1 MGNHGMT
8 LFPLHLANKM
18 LHHKWCS
25 RGLVIASGP
34 FRGAA
39 LTPRPPPWHW
49 LSLPSIPP
57 DTRSMCKMIGDSLVL
72 GGTGFAYFPRGA
84 TWWNHSGRPR
94 HERKSLMRYQKWQ
107 GVTTKLS
114 RIGYFCLCTIRN
126 CSMYKAVTWE
136 HQRWEWEVIRRYF
149 KTFLCDDITTI
160 RQLSVRRQIE
170 FLRAELA
177 WQTEGG

>member
-18 LHHKWCS
+18 LHHKWYS

-114 RIGYFCLCTIRN
+114 RVFTELDISVFVQYATAACTRQWLESIKDGSGKLYVDILKRS
-126 CSMYKAVTWE
+126 CVTTLPP
-136 HQRWEWEVIRRYF
+136 F
-149 KTFLCDDITTI
+149 DN
-160 RQLSVRRQIE
+160 SVC
-170 FLRAELA
+170 
-177 WQTEGG
+177 GGK